1 MASAKDLCWNC
12 KNYVEIVYTEAGTRR
27 AFCKS
32 CALQLP
38 PTSEELALL
47 FLEVTCPF
55 KVGDRVEARTAG
67 QVFDGIGVVTEIST
81 DLRHGGTRVYPAF
94 HVKLETKEHD
104 RAPDEAFYTEICLK
118 KVAA

>member
-1 MASAKDLCWNC
+1 MASANDICWNC
-12 KNYVEIVYTEAGTRR
+12 KLYVEIAYHEAETLR
-27 AFCKS
+27 AFCKQ

-47 FLEVTCPF
+47 FLEATCPF
-55 KVGDRVEARTAG
+55 RVGDRVEARTAG
-67 QVFDGIGVVTEIST
+67 EVFDGIGEVTEVST
-81 DLRHGGTRVYPAF
+81 ELRHGGTRVYPAF

-104 RAPDEAFYTEICLK
+104 RAPEEAWYTEICLK